1 MPGIAARRTI
11 PALLATILFA
21 AAMASATASINQN
34 PPPKTPARPSSHA
47 TPGAEQLTLID
58 LAGYKKLLADHRGK
72 PLLVT
77 FWATWCE
84 PCRDEYP
91 LVNQL
96 AKDYAAKGLVVL
108 GVDMDDD
115 AALTLVHH
123 FLAKNQPVFS
133 NVRKKMGHEDEF
145 VDGVDPRWH
154 DVMPAN
160 FFYAANGSLVGFMTG
175 GRPRSDFET
184 MIQAVLAASPGTSTR

>member
-1 MPGIAARRTI
+1 M
-11 PALLATILFA
+11 ALLALVGCGWALAVQGAGHGLELGTA
-21 AAMASATASINQN
+21 QGAPAKAPARSGGQTASAKEMA
-34 PPPKTPARPSSHA
+34 
-47 TPGAEQLTLID
+47 LID
-58 LAGYKKLLADHRGK
+58 LNGYKKLLADHRGK

-84 PCRDEYP
+84 PCREEYP

-96 AKDYAAKGLVVL
+96 AKDYAAKGLVVV

-115 AALTLVHH
+115 AEMTLVHR
-123 FLAKNQPVFS
+123 FLDKNQPVFP
-133 NVRKKMGHEDEF
+133 NVRKKMGHEDAF

-160 FFYAANGSLVGFMTG
+160 FFYAADGRLIGFMTG
-175 GRPRSDFET
+175 GRPRSDFEQ
-184 MIQAVLAASPGTSTR
+184 MIQATLAASPHAAAHP

>member
-1 MPGIAARRTI
+1 MP
-11 PALLATILFA
+11 L
-21 AAMASATASINQN
+21 INL
-34 PPPKTPARPSSHA
+34 
-47 TPGAEQLTLID
+47 E
-58 LAGYKKLLADHRGK
+58 GYRKLVADHRGK

-84 PCRDEYP
+84 PCREEYP

-96 AKDYAAKGLVVL
+96 AKEYAAKGLVVV

-115 AALTLVHH
+115 AEMTLVHR
-123 FLAKNQPVFS
+123 FLDKNQPVFP

-160 FFYAANGSLVGFMTG
+160 FFYAADGRLVGFMTG
-175 GRPRSDFET
+175 GRPRPDFEKL
-184 MIQAVLAASPGTSTR
+184 IQATLAVSPPISSHP